1 MKKGNKRIISQI
13 GMLIVFLVGFLIMLY
28 PFYVNALNDLIA
40 EYTVMRY
47 QKKEHQDFIEKKKS
61 IKKKMKE

>member
-47 QKKEHQDFIEKKKS
+47 QKRN
-61 IKKKMKE
+61 IKIL